1 MNDVLRISGGYTM
14 KAYIIVE
21 KDDKDTIAIL
31 KENLSEYEKAEE
43 DSLSGADFTTF
54 VIPALTIV
62 FGSQAVK
69 ELIKGLMNKAR
80 IKIKFNGFEYEG
92 EYKHLEDAIKQ
103 MTEREKLFET
113 KSNAKKK

>member
-1 MNDVLRISGGYTM
+1 MKRICGGYVM
-14 KAYIIVE
+14 KAYIMVE
-21 KDDKDTIAIL
+21 KDDMDTINIL
-31 KENLSEYEKAEE
+31 KENLSEYETAEE

-80 IKIKFNGFEYEG
+80 IKVKFDGFEYEG
-92 EYKHLEDAIKQ
+92 EYKHLEDAVKQ
-103 MTEREKLFET
+103 LKENEKLSE
-113 KSNAKKK
+113 SKKKTKKR